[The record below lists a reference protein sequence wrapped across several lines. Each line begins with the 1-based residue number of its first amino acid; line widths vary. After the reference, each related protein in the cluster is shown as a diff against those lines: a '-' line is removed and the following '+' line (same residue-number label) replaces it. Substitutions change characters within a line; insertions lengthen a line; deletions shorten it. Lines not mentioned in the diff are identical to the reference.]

1 MTHRSD
7 NTSQRRAVAHPSASL
22 PRLEMTSP
30 DAELVRLREN
40 LLGGFG
46 QAPDR
51 CKPMEPAGG
60 HLATPAVRTGLT
72 VRRRPLDTP
81 SLPPAPRCRGCAPM
95 ATRPHRAVSAATAA
109 DRPARPTTDPTM
121 TCAMMNR
128 RTHP

>member
-22 PRLEMTSP
+22 PGLEMTSP

-81 SLPPAPRCRGCAPM
+81 SLPPTPPVAAAAPRWPLAHTGRCPPQRLL
-95 ATRPHRAVSAATAA
+95 TALLV
-109 DRPARPTTDPTM
+109 RRPTP
-121 TCAMMNR
+121 R
-128 RTHP
+128 

>member
-7 NTSQRRAVAHPSASL
+7 NRSQRRAVAHPSASL

-51 CKPMEPAGG
+51 CKPMKPAGG
-60 HLATPAVRTGLT
+60 HLATTAVRTGLT
-72 VRRRPLDTP
+72 VRRRP
-81 SLPPAPRCRGCAPM
+81 
-95 ATRPHRAVSAATAA
+95 TRR
-109 DRPARPTTDPTM
+109 
-121 TCAMMNR
+121 
-128 RTHP
+128 

>member
-7 NTSQRRAVAHPSASL
+7 NRSQRRAVAHPSASL
-22 PRLEMTSP
+22 PGLEMTSP

-46 QAPDR
+46 QAPNR

-60 HLATPAVRTGLT
+60 HSP
-72 VRRRPLDTP
+72 RPPFEQVLQSVADRPDTP
-81 SLPPAPRCRGCAPM
+81 SLPPTPPVAAAAPRWPLAHTGRCPPQRLLTALLV
-95 ATRPHRAVSAATAA
+95 RP
-109 DRPARPTTDPTM
+109 DPTM